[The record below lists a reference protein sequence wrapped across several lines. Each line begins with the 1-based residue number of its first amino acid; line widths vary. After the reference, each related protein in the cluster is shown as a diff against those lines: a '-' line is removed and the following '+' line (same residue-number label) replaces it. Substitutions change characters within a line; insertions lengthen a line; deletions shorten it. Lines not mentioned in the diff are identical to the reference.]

1 MENKNNEECI
11 FCFSFLFSNIKID
24 YKDNPILTST
34 CFLNHQKQLN
44 LSKFLENNDKSFDNV
59 KLKVK
64 CPSCKEYLDKDNF
77 FMCLETNKLI
87 CPKCIALNIII
98 SSSSNK
104 KKKKGK
110 AKKDNK
116 IKNEPHYVTLISL
129 LKDSL
134 PEKNEINIFDEKYV
148 EQEKND
154 INEKYK
160 EYKDIIIREKY
171 YKMLMDL
178 YNFLCDLYNLK
189 KKITTIYKENKGY
202 LPKRF
207 SENVKNIT
215 SFDDLFKIFLNN
227 FTPGINNQDSLS
239 SKELKNMLIS
249 LKEHYQN
256 KIDKSILINKLLLN
270 EDKNKIKC
278 IYQQESIISYILNF
292 QYEINL
298 KQIENYL
305 IISSN
310 NGIISILNYDNYK
323 PIYVLDIFQSKGV
336 YHLIQSK
343 KEKNVIYASS
353 WGCFK
358 KIKLNREI
366 NNETNTI
373 TFAYS
378 ILKTYKKS
386 DIIRILKLI
395 EIPKIYRSKDNQHEI
410 ISLDEGGHVILW
422 GYNQEQKKDLKE
434 EIFVADREDSIN
446 NMILFESN
454 KITNKLIFTT
464 RNSTLF
470 GCIHFYSIEDSIA
483 EVKCMKNSYNSKK
496 IYFDLQ
502 YNNLT
507 QINDYM
513 IAFPQ
518 NKKLIIIDV
527 RYYQIITTLELQ
539 TELEKEK
546 FYNNYGETI
555 AIISYENKL
564 NNYIFI
570 FSSKRCVYEYLFEKN
585 DLIYLGKIKLDEIE
599 ENIEAVFNIGKN
611 NIKDKIYLILNKKIL
626 LINLDQE

>member
-171 YKMLMDL
+171 YKMLMAL

-189 KKITTIYKENKGY
+189 KKITILYKENKGY

-207 SENVKNIT
+207 SENVKNIS

-239 SKELKNMLIS
+239 SKELKNMLIF

-270 EDKNKIKC
+270 EDKNKIK
-278 IYQQESIISYILNF
+278 
-292 QYEINL
+292 
-298 KQIENYL
+298 
-305 IISSN
+305 
-310 NGIISILNYDNYK
+310 
-323 PIYVLDIFQSKGV
+323 
-336 YHLIQSK
+336 
-343 KEKNVIYASS
+343 
-353 WGCFK
+353 
-358 KIKLNREI
+358 
-366 NNETNTI
+366 
-373 TFAYS
+373 
-378 ILKTYKKS
+378 
-386 DIIRILKLI
+386 
-395 EIPKIYRSKDNQHEI
+395 
-410 ISLDEGGHVILW
+410 
-422 GYNQEQKKDLKE
+422 
-434 EIFVADREDSIN
+434 
-446 NMILFESN
+446 
-454 KITNKLIFTT
+454 
-464 RNSTLF
+464 
-470 GCIHFYSIEDSIA
+470 
-483 EVKCMKNSYNSKK
+483 
-496 IYFDLQ
+496 
-502 YNNLT
+502 
-507 QINDYM
+507 
-513 IAFPQ
+513 
-518 NKKLIIIDV
+518 
-527 RYYQIITTLELQ
+527 
-539 TELEKEK
+539 
-546 FYNNYGETI
+546 
-555 AIISYENKL
+555 
-564 NNYIFI
+564 
-570 FSSKRCVYEYLFEKN
+570 
-585 DLIYLGKIKLDEIE
+585 
-599 ENIEAVFNIGKN
+599 
-611 NIKDKIYLILNKKIL
+611 
-626 LINLDQE
+626 

>member
-1 MENKNNEECI
+1 MENKNNEYCI
-11 FCFSFLFSNIKID
+11 FCFSFLFSNIKIEF
-24 YKDNPILTST
+24 KENPILTSS
-34 CFLNHQKQLN
+34 CFLNHQKQIN
-44 LSKFLENNDKSFDNV
+44 LSSFFEYNDKSFDNT
-59 KLKVK
+59 KLKVQ
-64 CPSCKEYLDKDNF
+64 CPSCKRYLDKDNF

-87 CPKCIALNIII
+87 CPECIALNIIL

-134 PEKNEINIFDEKYV
+134 PEKNEINIFEEKFI
-148 EQEKND
+148 EKEKND

-160 EYKDIIIREKY
+160 EYKDIIIREQY
-171 YKMLMDL
+171 HKMLLTLYYFLSDL
-178 YNFLCDLYNLK
+178 NNLK
-189 KKITTIYKENKGY
+189 KKITIVYKENKGY

-207 SENVKNIT
+207 FENVKNIS
-215 SFDDLFKIFLNN
+215 SFDDLFKIFMNN
-227 FTPGINNQDSLS
+227 FTNDINKQYLFNFKDLQ
-239 SKELKNMLIS
+239 NIIIS
-249 LKEHYQN
+249 LMEHYKN
-256 KIDKSILINKLLLN
+256 KIDKSILINKILLN
-270 EDKNKIKC
+270 DDKKKLNC

-292 QYEINL
+292 KYELDL
-298 KQIENYL
+298 KEIENYL

-310 NGIISILNYDNYK
+310 NGIINILNYDNYK
-323 PIYVLDIFQSKGV
+323 IVFILDIFQSKGV
-336 YHLIQSK
+336 YHLLQSK
-343 KEKNVIYASS
+343 KEKNVFYASS

-373 TFAYS
+373 TFTYS
-378 ILKTYKKS
+378 IIKTYKKN

-395 EIPKIYRSKDNQHEI
+395 EIPKIYRSNDNQNEI
-410 ISLDEGGHVILW
+410 ISLDEGGHIILW
-422 GYNQEQKKDLKE
+422 GYNPEQKKDLKE
-434 EIFVADREDSIN
+434 EIFVSDREDSIN

-470 GCIHFYSIEDSIA
+470 GCIHFYNLEDSIS
-483 EVKCMKNSYNSKK
+483 EVKCMKNSYRSKK

-564 NNYIFI
+564 NNYLFI
-570 FSSKRCVYEYLFEKN
+570 FSSKRWIYEYLIEKN
-585 DLIYLGKIKLDEIE
+585 DLIYLGKIQLDEIR

-611 NIKDKIYLILNKKIL
+611 NIKDHLYLILNKKIL
-626 LINLDQE
+626 LINLNQE

>member
-207 SENVKNIT
+207 SENVKNIS

-358 KIKLNREI
+358 KIKLYREI

-373 TFAYS
+373 TFVYS

-518 NKKLIIIDV
+518 NKKLILIDV

>member
-207 SENVKNIT
+207 SENVKNIS

-298 KQIENYL
+298 KEIENYL

-626 LINLDQE
+626 LINLVQE

>member
-64 CPSCKEYLDKDNF
+64 CPSCKENLDKDNF

-134 PEKNEINIFDEKYV
+134 PEKNEINIYDEKYV

-207 SENVKNIT
+207 SENVKNIS

-310 NGIISILNYDNYK
+310 NGIISVLNYDNYK

-358 KIKLNREI
+358 KIKLYREI

-470 GCIHFYSIEDSIA
+470 GCVHFYNIEDSIA

-518 NKKLIIIDV
+518 NKKLILIDV

-585 DLIYLGKIKLDEIE
+585 DLIYLGKIKLDVIE